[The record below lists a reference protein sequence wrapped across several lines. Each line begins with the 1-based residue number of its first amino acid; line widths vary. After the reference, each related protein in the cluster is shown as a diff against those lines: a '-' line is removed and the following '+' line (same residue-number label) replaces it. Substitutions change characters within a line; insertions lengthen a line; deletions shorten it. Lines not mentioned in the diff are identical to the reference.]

1 MKKDYV
7 NFSESNF
14 PRGYLITFRCY
25 RTWLHGHKDGSV
37 DRYHRTFGT
46 PMLSPSSQRMNHDRG
61 LLKQSPVALD
71 SNQRAAVES
80 GVRETCSIRQ
90 GSLWGLN
97 VNVRTNH
104 VHAVVSA
111 NNKPDTVLAA
121 LKANA
126 TRSMREAGCWT
137 SGLSPWAHRGSG
149 KYLWSERDL
158 ADAIAYVEYDQGEP
172 PK

>member
-1 MKKDYV
+1 
-7 NFSESNF
+7 
-14 PRGYLITFRCY
+14 
-25 RTWLHGHKDGSV
+25 
-37 DRYHRTFGT
+37 
-46 PMLSPSSQRMNHDRG
+46 MNHDRA
-61 LLKQSPVALD
+61 LLKQSPVSLD

-80 GVRETCSIRQ
+80 GVRETCAIRQ
-90 GSLWGLN
+90 WSLWGL
-97 VNVRTNH
+97 NVRTNH

-111 NNKPDTVLAA
+111 NNKPDTVFAA

-137 SGLSPWAHRGSG
+137 SGLSPWAYRGSG
-149 KYLWSERDL
+149 KYLWSEKDL

>member
-7 NFSESNF
+7 NFSDSDF

-25 RTWLHGHKDGSV
+25 GTWLHGHKDGSV
-37 DRYHRTFGT
+37 DRYHRTYGT
-46 PMLSPSSQRMNHDRG
+46 PMLLPSSQRMNHDRG

-71 SNQRAAVES
+71 SNQRAAVEAS
-80 GVRETCSIRQ
+80 VRDTCAIRRW
-90 GSLWGLN
+90 SLWRL
-97 VNVRTNH
+97 NVRTNH
-104 VHAVVSA
+104 VYAVVSA
-111 NNKPDTVLAA
+111 NTKPATVLAT

-158 ADAIAYVEYDQGEP
+158 GDAFAYVEYDQGEP